1 MSVRTTAQQGDAR
14 HEIRLFRGTPPPE
27 LKLAAAHPPLRVV
40 YLRFQTEPHPVDGG
54 PSQQIC
60 HAIADAL
67 CAHYAM
73 TFVDDS
79 SLGTADSKRWEF
91 HDGYALQKQAR
102 WFGKSHVLAWT
113 RRADIGAR
121 ALDQYWASEAQL
133 VLLSEGETPVD
144 FDLFRFDVDAVGRV
158 AALADSP
165 MFVGALLP
173 GVDGN
178 FAALYLRS
186 DGAIDQFVDADL
198 ATACIPRRVAIS
210 IANDIRSFV
219 S

>member
-1 MSVRTTAQQGDAR
+1 MSVQPTAHQDDV
-14 HEIRLFRGTPPPE
+14 HNEIRLFRGTSPPE
-27 LKLAAAHPPLRVV
+27 LKLAAAHPALRVV
-40 YLRFQTEPHPVDGG
+40 YLRFHTDPHPVEGG

-60 HAIADAL
+60 RAIADAL

-73 TFVDDS
+73 TFVDDGS
-79 SLGTADSKRWEF
+79 RGVPDSKRWEF
-91 HDGYALQKQAR
+91 HDGYASQKQAR
-102 WFGKSHVLAWT
+102 WFGKNYVLTWT

-133 VLLSEGETPVD
+133 VLLSEGDTPVD

-178 FAALYLRS
+178 FAALYFRS
-186 DGAIDQFVDADL
+186 DAAIDRFIDTDL
-198 ATACIPRRVAIS
+198 AAASTKHRIAIS
-210 IANDIRSFV
+210 IADDIRSFV